1 MKSLVSCLSVR
12 IGAQWRRSSGGNLAI
27 NTWQAR
33 YAESWAIQFVGG
45 VTVDVELVA
54 STGSARM
61 DALAQNT
68 LARILDALPDRLRAV
83 YALGSYADES
93 AVPTSDLDLVF
104 IVAGRFQDDERARI
118 QALLAECAAQSA
130 GELDGEVVDEDS
142 LRAGVS
148 PTLKLG
154 SRLLWGED
162 LRPRLPLMPLPVWTR
177 DRMHSSYWRLGGLFA
192 RPFPLTAPLDY
203 PDPDDAFYGYARRLL
218 QLPNGGMEPGTR
230 DLMRAVG
237 WMATALL
244 AYQAGQ
250 YVATK
255 RSCAPKYRE
264 YIGDKWSELLDDL
277 AVWVRGAWQYRI
289 PTIPD
294 ERARL
299 RAICTRTLAFENHF
313 LALYRRYALAELQ
326 GDDPEGRQAAL
337 EAQRR
342 IPLADAE
349 IMRAVAT
356 ATSGC

>member
-1 MKSLVSCLSVR
+1 
-12 IGAQWRRSSGGNLAI
+12 
-27 NTWQAR
+27 
-33 YAESWAIQFVGG
+33 
-45 VTVDVELVA
+45 
-54 STGSARM
+54 M
-61 DALAQNT
+61 DALVKDALT
-68 LARILDALPDRLRAV
+68 WILDTLPDRLRAV

-104 IVAGRFQDDERARI
+104 IVAGRFQDNERARI
-118 QALLAECAAQSA
+118 RALLAACAARVA
-130 GELDGEVVDEDS
+130 GELDGEVVDEDT

-162 LRPRLPLMPLPVWTR
+162 VRPRLPLMPLAVWTR

-192 RPFPLTAPLDY
+192 RSSPLTMPLDY
-203 PDPDDAFYGYARRLL
+203 PDPDDAFYGYARRLVH
-218 QLPNGGMEPGTR
+218 LPDGALEPGTR

-255 RSCAPKYRE
+255 RACAPTYRE
-264 YIGDKWSELLDDL
+264 YIGDEWSDLLDDL

-289 PTIPD
+289 PTAPD

-299 RAICTRTLAFENHF
+299 RAICARTLAFENHF
-313 LALYRRYALAELQ
+313 LTLYRRYALAELQ

-342 IPLADAE
+342 IPLADVE
-349 IMRAVAT
+349 IMRAVA
-356 ATSGC
+356 AASSGC

>member
-1 MKSLVSCLSVR
+1 ME
-12 IGAQWRRSSGGNLAI
+12 LA
-27 NTWQAR
+27 
-33 YAESWAIQFVGG
+33 V
-45 VTVDVELVA
+45 
-54 STGSARM
+54 STGSAGM
-61 DALAQNT
+61 DALVKDT
-68 LARILDALPDRLRAV
+68 LSRVLDALPDRLRAV

-118 QALLAECAAQSA
+118 RARLAACAARA
-130 GELDGEVVDEDS
+130 VGELDGEVVDEAR
-142 LRAGVS
+142 LAVGVS

-162 LRPRLPLMPLPVWTR
+162 VRPRLPLMPLAVWTR
-177 DRMHSSYWRLGGLFA
+177 DRMHTSYWRLGGLFA
-192 RPFPLTAPLDY
+192 RPSPLTAPLDY
-203 PDPDDAFYGYARRLL
+203 PDPDDAFYGYARRPLH
-218 QLPNGGMEPGTR
+218 LPKGGMESGTR

-255 RSCAPKYRE
+255 RACAPTYRE
-264 YIGDKWSELLDDL
+264 FIGDEWADLLDDL
-277 AVWVRGAWQYRI
+277 TLWVRGAWQYRI
-289 PTIPD
+289 PAAPD
-294 ERARL
+294 ERTRL
-299 RAICTRTLAFENHF
+299 RAICARTLAFENHF
-313 LALYRRYALAELQ
+313 LTLYRRYALDELR

-349 IMRAVAT
+349 IMRAVTEAERR
-356 ATSGC
+356 

>member
-1 MKSLVSCLSVR
+1 MD
-12 IGAQWRRSSGGNLAI
+12 I
-27 NTWQAR
+27 
-33 YAESWAIQFVGG
+33 
-45 VTVDVELVA
+45 ELVA

-61 DALAQNT
+61 DALMKDA
-68 LARILDALPDRLRAV
+68 LSRVLIALPDRLRAV

-93 AVPTSDLDLVF
+93 AVATSDLDLVF
-104 IVAGRFQDDERARI
+104 IVAGGFQDDERARI
-118 QALLAECAAQSA
+118 QALLAECAAQAA
-130 GELDGEVVDEDS
+130 GELDGEVADEAS
-142 LRAGVS
+142 LLAGAS

-162 LRPRLPLMPLPVWTR
+162 VRPRLPLMPPAIWTR
-177 DRMHSSYWRLGGLFA
+177 DRMHSSYWRLGGLFD
-192 RPFPLTAPLDY
+192 RPLPLVIPLDY
-203 PDPDDAFYGYARRLL
+203 PDPDDAFGGYARRPVH
-218 QLPNGGMEPGTR
+218 LPNGCMEPGTR

-255 RSCAPKYRE
+255 RACAPMYRE
-264 YIGDKWSELLDDL
+264 FIGDEWSDLLDDL

-289 PTIPD
+289 PAAPG

-313 LALYRRYALAELQ
+313 LTLYRRYALAELR

-349 IMRAVAT
+349 IMRAVTA